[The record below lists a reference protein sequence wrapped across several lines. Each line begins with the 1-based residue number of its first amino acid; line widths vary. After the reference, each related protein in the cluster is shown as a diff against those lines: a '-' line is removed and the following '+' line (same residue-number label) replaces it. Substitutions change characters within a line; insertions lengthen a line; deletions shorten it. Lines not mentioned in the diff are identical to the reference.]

1 MTLENRRKDILRL
14 IEKLD
19 IPPSLY
25 KNAEEKYQAITKYLI
40 EHGFDADMYPQGSF
54 ALGTVVRPSKNNNDA
69 NYDLD
74 FICQV
79 KKSRNETTAT
89 MLWRKLKEVL
99 ENSPYADKL
108 TEYDK
113 CFTIEYAD
121 INGVGFSIDIVPA
134 ADESFERKVKLKGE
148 SEHPE
153 LIDTSIVIPDTN
165 RDRSMW
171 ATNNPKGY
179 RAWFERIN
187 EPYSAYSR
195 FENRRALFESHPGVY
210 ASIEDIPVGLERSS
224 LQRVI
229 QILKKHRDE
238 YYFKSNDKKP
248 ISAIIGTLVAK
259 IAETLP
265 PNLSVFELLEKV
277 LDTLRT
283 HSRNDDMICKK
294 NGKWV
299 IPNPAN
305 PEDNLADAW
314 NDETCDK
321 FFRWINQA
329 RIDLVDALNDDEGT
343 FRAVMENAFGLW
355 FINKHWNDK
364 YCPVKPKPITPS
376 AAPKPWRN

>member
-1 MTLENRRKDILRL
+1 MTLQNRRNDILRL
-14 IEKLD
+14 IESLD

-25 KNAEEKYQAITKYLI
+25 KNAEEKYKAITKYLI
-40 EHGFDADMYPQGSF
+40 GHGFDAEMYPQGSF
-54 ALGTVVRPSKNNNDA
+54 ALGTVVRPSKNNEDA

-79 KKSRNETTAT
+79 KKARNETTAT

-121 INGVGFSIDIVPA
+121 INGIGFSIDIVPA
-134 ADESFERKVKLKGE
+134 ADETFERKVKLRGE

-153 LIDTSIVIPDTN
+153 LIGTSIVIPDTS
-165 RDRSMW
+165 RDRTMW
-171 ATNNPKGY
+171 VTNNPKGY

-187 EPYSAYSR
+187 EPYRAYSQL
-195 FENRRALFESHPGVY
+195 ENRRALFESHPGVY
-210 ASIEDIPVGLERSS
+210 ASVEDIPVELERSS

-259 IAETLP
+259 VAETLP
-265 PNLSVFELLEKV
+265 PYLSVFELLEKV

-283 HSRNDDMICKK
+283 HSKNDDMICKK

-299 IPNPAN
+299 IPNPTN
-305 PEDNLADAW
+305 PEDNLADTW
-314 NDETCDK
+314 NDATCDK

-329 RIDLVDALNDDEGT
+329 RVDLIDALNADEST
-343 FRAVMENAFGLW
+343 FRSVMENAFGLW
-355 FINKHWNDK
+355 FIQKHWNDK

>member
-1 MTLENRRKDILRL
+1 MTLQNRRNDILRL
-14 IEKLD
+14 IESLD

-25 KNAEEKYQAITKYLI
+25 KNAEEKYKAITKYLI
-40 EHGFDADMYPQGSF
+40 EHGFDAEMYPQGSF
-54 ALGTVVRPSKNNNDA
+54 ALGTVVRPSKNNEDA

-79 KKSRNETTAT
+79 KKVRNETTAT
-89 MLWRKLKEVL
+89 MLWRELKEVL
-99 ENSPYADKL
+99 ENSLYADKL

-134 ADESFERKVKLKGE
+134 ADETFERKIKLRGE

-153 LIDTSIVIPDTN
+153 LIGTSIVIPDTS
-165 RDRSMW
+165 RDRTMW
-171 ATNNPKGY
+171 VTNNPKGY

-187 EPYSAYSR
+187 EPYRAYSQL
-195 FENRRALFESHPGVY
+195 ENRRALFESHPGVY
-210 ASIEDIPVGLERSS
+210 ASVEDIPVELERSS

-259 IAETLP
+259 VAETLP
-265 PNLSVFELLEKV
+265 PYLSVFELLEKV
-277 LDTLRT
+277 LNTLRT

-299 IPNPAN
+299 IPNPTN
-305 PEDNLADAW
+305 PEDNLADTW
-314 NDETCDK
+314 NDATCDK

-329 RIDLVDALNDDEGT
+329 RFDLIDALNADEST
-343 FRAVMENAFGLW
+343 FRSVMENAFGLW
-355 FINKHWNDK
+355 FIKKHWNDK
-364 YCPVKPKPITPS
+364 YCPAQPKPITPS

>member
-1 MTLENRRKDILRL
+1 MTLQNRRNDILRL
-14 IEKLD
+14 IENLD

-25 KNAEEKYQAITKYLI
+25 KNAEEKYKAITKYLI
-40 EHGFDADMYPQGSF
+40 EHGFDAEMYPQGSF
-54 ALGTVVRPSKNNNDA
+54 ALGTVVRPSKNNNDT

-79 KKSRNETTAT
+79 KKTRNETTAT
-89 MLWRKLKEVL
+89 MLWRELKEVL

-134 ADESFERKVKLKGE
+134 ADETFERKVKLRGE

-179 RAWFERIN
+179 RSWFERIN

-294 NGKWV
+294 NGKW
-299 IPNPAN
+299 IISNPAN

-329 RIDLVDALNDDEGT
+329 RIDLIDALDDDEGT

-364 YCPVKPKPITPS
+364 YCPAKPKPITPS

>member
-1 MTLENRRKDILRL
+1 MTLQNRRNDILRL
-14 IEKLD
+14 IESLD

-25 KNAEEKYQAITKYLI
+25 KNAEEKYKAITKYLI
-40 EHGFDADMYPQGSF
+40 EHGFDAEMYPQGSF
-54 ALGTVVRPSKNNNDA
+54 ALGTVVRPSKNNEDA

-79 KKSRNETTAT
+79 KKARNETTAT
-89 MLWRKLKEVL
+89 MLWRELKEVL

-121 INGVGFSIDIVPA
+121 INGIGFSIDIVPA
-134 ADESFERKVKLKGE
+134 ADETFERKVKLRSE

-153 LIDTSIVIPDTN
+153 LIGTSIVIPDTS
-165 RDRSMW
+165 RDRTMW
-171 ATNNPKGY
+171 VTNNPKGY

-187 EPYSAYSR
+187 EPYRAYSQL
-195 FENRRALFESHPGVY
+195 ENRRALFESHPGVY
-210 ASIEDIPVGLERSS
+210 ASVEDIPVELERSS

-259 IAETLP
+259 VAETLP
-265 PNLSVFELLEKV
+265 PYLSVFELLEKV

-299 IPNPAN
+299 IPNPTN
-305 PEDNLADAW
+305 PEDNLADTW
-314 NDETCDK
+314 NDATCDK

-329 RIDLVDALNDDEGT
+329 RVDLIDALNADEST
-343 FRAVMENAFGLW
+343 FRSVMENAFGLW
-355 FINKHWNDK
+355 FIQKHWNDK
-364 YCPVKPKPITPS
+364 YCPVKPQPITPS

>member
-329 RIDLVDALNDDEGT
+329 RIDLVDALNDDEGA

-355 FINKHWNDK
+355 FISKHWNDK

>member
-179 RAWFERIN
+179 SAWFERIN
-187 EPYSAYSR
+187 EPYSTYSR

-283 HSRNDDMICKK
+283 HNRNDDMICKK
-294 NGKWV
+294 NGKWI

-355 FINKHWNDK
+355 FINKHWKDK

>member
-1 MTLENRRKDILRL
+1 MTLQNRRNDILRL
-14 IEKLD
+14 IESLD

-25 KNAEEKYQAITKYLI
+25 KNAEEKYKAITKYLI
-40 EHGFDADMYPQGSF
+40 EHGFDAEMYPQGSF
-54 ALGTVVRPSKNNNDA
+54 ALGTVVRPSKNNEDA

-79 KKSRNETTAT
+79 KKVRNETTAT
-89 MLWRKLKEVL
+89 MLWRELKEVL
-99 ENSPYADKL
+99 ENSLYADKL

-134 ADESFERKVKLKGE
+134 ADETFERKIKLRGE

-153 LIDTSIVIPDTN
+153 LIGTSIVIPDTS
-165 RDRSMW
+165 RDRTMW
-171 ATNNPKGY
+171 VTNNPKGY

-187 EPYSAYSR
+187 EPYRAYSQL
-195 FENRRALFESHPGVY
+195 ENRRALFESHPGVY
-210 ASIEDIPVGLERSS
+210 ASVEDIPVELERSS

-259 IAETLP
+259 VAETLP
-265 PNLSVFELLEKV
+265 PYLSVFELLEKV

-299 IPNPAN
+299 IPNPTN
-305 PEDNLADAW
+305 PEDNLADTW
-314 NDETCDK
+314 NDATCDK

-329 RIDLVDALNDDEGT
+329 RFDLIDALNADEST
-343 FRAVMENAFGLW
+343 FRSVMENAFGLW
-355 FINKHWNDK
+355 FIQKHWNDK
-364 YCPVKPKPITPS
+364 YCPAQPKPITPS